1 ATMRWRYLKYYLAV
15 FLLLLFLFYNM
26 LDRTASPE
34 PGQISQSDL
43 AAMEEQVRKFESQ
56 LKLTR
61 EALRLIREAVQEI
74 TAGRSG
80 NAKIDSLLAHLNA
93 NGQLGAGNAALA
105 DLHGALKGALQPPPG
120 VAAAGQQQQQ
130 QIPVPQLAVN
140 ALRTCPAPWS
150 ALLNRQ
156 HRADLPMSRLYSEIS
171 FDNPDGGPWKQGWQV
186 TFDPQR
192 FTPANKLQVIVVPH
206 SHNDPGWRNTLDE
219 YYRTETVNLL
229 NGMLSSLPNLPR
241 MTFIYAEVSFLSMWW
256 SELSNQQRDTA
267 KQLIGSGRLEIVSGG
282 WVMPDEANS
291 HYFALVDQLVEGHQW
306 LEKHIGVRPNSSW
319 QIDPFGHSSSL
330 SYIYRKAGFRRQLV
344 QRVHYSVKKRL
355 ARQRQLEF
363 RWKQLWDPQVAEPG
377 SDMLCHMMP
386 FYSYDIPH
394 TCGPDPKI
402 CCQFDF
408 HRLPGSAVTC
418 PWRVPPQAIS
428 DANVAARA
436 ELLLDQYKKKAS
448 LFGTNVLLVPL
459 GDDFRYQGNEW
470 TRQYENYDKLMAYIN
485 SRADWNANVKFGTLS
500 EYFDLLAKQNASFPS
515 LTGDFFT
522 YADRDDHYWSG
533 YYTSRPFHKRLERT
547 LEHSLRSAEL
557 LFSYAVGR
565 AQRTHR
571 RPALKPAHLFESLT
585 TARRSLGLFQHHDGI
600 TGTAKDHVVIDYGQ
614 KLLAALSSARL
625 VMRRSAQFL
634 LLPATYS
641 SDAGELLA
649 DFESR
654 DRHDSLPTPS
664 VIDIRS
670 GAAAR
675 YVVIFNPL
683 ARARKEVIRLV
694 VNDAHVIVKDHE
706 GKELPAQLLPQF
718 TADWKDIRTD
728 CFGVAVLLRLEPLS
742 LTRLAV
748 SRGPSASLSVSALA
762 HTGAGAP
769 LPAPAPFAA
778 ASRPAKLALESEHLS
793 VEFDPTSGL
802 PTGLTNKKLGGRRMP
817 LNVKFY
823 TYGARPGG
831 ERSGAYLFLPDGPG
845 RPASD
850 QPGPVT
856 RVSGP
861 LVSEVHRGGQ
871 FARTVTR
878 LYASPDSA
886 QGAGLEIE
894 SLANVR
900 GNSNLEVAVRL
911 DTGLGQRN
919 FYSDINCLQL
929 AKRTYW
935 EKLPLQANVYPMPC
949 QAFMQ
954 SNGVRLSVVAA
965 QPMGVH
971 SPASGSLELFLD
983 RTLAQDDGLGLAQGV
998 LDNRPTP
1005 STFRLL
1011 LEAASGPAD
1020 ADGDLGFPSGL
1031 ATLSLDSLL
1040 HPPVAMPSARL
1051 AADSDLAGVPARL
1064 SLAPPAGLA
1073 CDLHL
1078 LNLRTLHNERTA
1090 QLSLHRR
1097 GVSCAFPLTTDEC
1110 RVSASASVPLSGLFA
1125 DLSLLSARRKSL
1137 SLMYDYGPV
1146 AEALAVPPMEI
1157 ETAEVELG

>member
-1 ATMRWRYLKYYLAV
+1 AEQPPQSPWPVEPSRIRTIAAPAATMRWRYLKYYLA
-15 FLLLLFLFYNM
+15 
-26 LDRTASPE
+26 
-34 PGQISQSDL
+34 SDL

-130 QIPVPQLAVN
+130 QNSRAAAGGQRVAHLPG
-140 ALRTCPAPWS
+140 ALVALPAAP
-150 ALLNRQ
+150 
-156 HRADLPMSRLYSEIS
+156 
-171 FDNPDGGPWKQGWQV
+171 GGPADV
-186 TFDPQR
+186 PTVQR
-192 FTPANKLQVIVVPH
+192 DQLRRRSVEAGLAGDLRFPAVHPANKLQVIVVPH
-206 SHNDPGWRNTLDE
+206 SHNDPAGAIPWMSITAR
-219 YYRTETVNLL
+219 RP
-229 NGMLSSLPNLPR
+229 LPNLPR

-363 RWKQLWDPQVAEPG
+363 RWKQLWDR

-386 FYSYDIPH
+386 FSTATTFRTPAAP
-394 TCGPDPKI
+394 TPK
-402 CCQFDF
+402 
-408 HRLPGSAVTC
+408 SAASSTSTAC
-418 PWRVPPQAIS
+418 PAAPSPVRGWRVPPQAIS

-500 EYFDLLAKQNASFPS
+500 S
-515 LTGDFFT
+515 DFFT

-565 AQRTHR
+565 ASETHR

-585 TARRSLGLFQHHDGI
+585 TARVPSSPPQNPLITTAESPTCHKIYTQNDPLPPRTPDAAWASSSTMTASRAQPRTTWSL
-600 TGTAKDHVVIDYGQ
+600 TTAE
-614 KLLAALSSARL
+614 AAGRAVQRPPGDAPLRPVPA
-625 VMRRSAQFL
+625 AA
-634 LLPATYS
+634 ATYS

-654 DRHDSLPTPS
+654 DGHDSLPTPS

-675 YVVIFNPL
+675 YVVIF
-683 ARARKEVIRLV
+683 K
-694 VNDAHVIVKDHE
+694 
-706 GKELPAQLLPQF
+706 PAGQSSQGGHTAGCQRRPCNCQGPRRQGAAGQLLPQF

-778 ASRPAKLALESEHLS
+778 ASRPAKLALDSTHQR
-793 VEFDPTSGL
+793 P
-802 PTGLTNKKLGGRRMP
+802 
-817 LNVKFY
+817 
-823 TYGARPGG
+823 ARPHQQEAGRPPHAAEREVLHIRSSAWR

-900 GNSNLEVAVRL
+900 GNSNLEVAVGW
-911 DTGLGQRN
+911 TPG
-919 FYSDINCLQL
+919 SDRGISTRTSNCLQL

-1020 ADGDLGFPSGL
+1020 ADGDLGFP
-1031 ATLSLDSLL
+1031 AAW
-1040 HPPVAMPSARL
+1040 PPSAWTPCCTRL
-1051 AADSDLAGVPARL
+1051 WRCPPPGSLPDSDLAGVPARL
-1064 SLAPPAGLA
+1064 SLAPPASPA
-1073 CDLHL
+1073 TCAPAEPAHP
-1078 LNLRTLHNERTA
+1078 A
-1090 QLSLHRR
+1090 Q
-1097 GVSCAFPLTTDEC
+1097 
-1110 RVSASASVPLSGLFA
+1110 
-1125 DLSLLSARRKSL
+1125 
-1137 SLMYDYGPV
+1137 
-1146 AEALAVPPMEI
+1146 
-1157 ETAEVELG
+1157 